1 MKEKVFTAL
10 ITIVIMT
17 FIGIG
22 TYNVQSSQVVPL
34 TSETTNFHANNTTS
48 FSTTSGAGSAVDLG
62 EPVCRHNVT
71 LYNSGAWLTV
81 SVAPGLMIDL
91 QGSNDGTNYVV
102 FDTHWWTASGSSIY
116 YQLTDKCFRYLKTG
130 WMSSAGAYA
139 WVSTGNGRVNALVTS
154 GGTN

>member
-1 MKEKVFTAL
+1 MKEKVITSL
-10 ITIVIMT
+10 ITIGIMVL
-17 FIGIG
+17 IGIG
-22 TYNVQSSQVVPL
+22 TYSVDSSQVVPL
-34 TSETTNFHANNTTS
+34 TSETTNFHVNNTTS
-48 FSTTSGAGSAVDLG
+48 FSTISGLGSAVDLG

-71 LYNSGAWLTV
+71 LYIGGAWRTT
-81 SVAPGLMIDL
+81 SVAPGLQVTM
-91 QGSNDGTNYVV
+91 QASNDGTNYVDL
-102 FDTHWWTASGSSIY
+102 DTHWWTASGSSIY